1 MNTLVRISQIVLFL
15 ASLLSVF
22 ASGGRFEVKSLKEKI
37 METSLKMHIQEIE
50 SRCEGKSPCVEKIP
64 LRDFFRN
71 PELSRFNLSPDAR
84 HLAYMAPVKSRMNI
98 FVMKREDLKE
108 SFFQNIDK
116 GKVKQLTSVTQRD
129 IAGYFWKGNEN
140 IVYVR
145 DFGGDE
151 NFHLFSVNILSG
163 EEIDLTP
170 FEGVKT
176 QVIDDLEDHEEEMLI
191 GMNKRSKE
199 VFDVYRVNIK
209 TGQMEM
215 IAENPGNV
223 MGWMTDHDGKL
234 RVASTTDGVNTTLLY
249 RDNEEQEFRPVI
261 TTNFKE
267 SVSPLFFTFD
277 NKKLYSSSNLGRDKS
292 AIVLFNPET
301 AKEEEVLFEH
311 PVVDV
316 STLTYSRKNK
326 KLISIIYTREK
337 RRRKFLDQ
345 DWEAMYSRL
354 ENRFPDLEVGIFGQD
369 KEEEIF
375 LVRTYSDRS
384 LGKSW
389 IYEKSTDQLKELYD
403 HSEWLDSSK
412 MAPMIPIEYTARDGR
427 TIPGYLTLPLKSK
440 LKDLPVIINPHGG
453 PWARDNWGFNSEV
466 QFFANRGYA
475 VLQMNFRGSVGYGRD
490 FWESSFKKWGLEMQ
504 DDITD
509 GVQWLIDQ
517 GIAEK
522 DRIGIYGASYGGYAV
537 LAGLAFTPDLYA
549 CGVDYVGVSNLFTL
563 LETIPPYWK
572 PMLDMMYEMIGHP
585 EADKEL
591 LKAASPVFHVDKITA
606 PLFIAQGAKD
616 PRVKKSESDQMVEA
630 LKKRGVEV
638 PYLVKE
644 NEGHGFSNEE
654 NRFEFYE
661 KIEPFLAKHLK
672 N

>member
-1 MNTLVRISQIVLFL
+1 MNTLVRISPIVLFL

-22 ASGGRFEVKSLKEKI
+22 ASSGRFEVKSLKEKI

-71 PELSRFNLSPDAR
+71 PELSRFNLSPDAK
-84 HLAYMAPVKSRMNI
+84 HLAYMAPVKNRMNI

-108 SFFQNIDK
+108 GFFQNIEK

-151 NFHLFSVNILSG
+151 NFHLFSVNILTG

-209 TGQMEM
+209 TGEMEM

-249 RDNEEQEFRPVI
+249 RDNEEQEFRPI
-261 TTNFKE
+261 LTTNFKE

-345 DWEAMYSRL
+345 EWESMYSRL

-389 IYEKSTDQLKELYD
+389 VYEKSTDQLKELYD

-440 LKDLPVIINPHGG
+440 LQDLPVIVNPHGG
-453 PWARDNWGFNSEV
+453 PWARDNWGFKSEV

-517 GIAEK
+517 GIADK

-585 EADKEL
+585 EENKEL
-591 LKAASPVFHVDKITA
+591 LKAASPVFHVDNITA

-630 LKKRGVEV
+630 LKKRGIEV